1 MAASCDLRLVS
12 PSARYGFPIARTL
25 GNCLSAASYSRLIDL
40 MGPSR
45 VKDLMF
51 TGRLMEASEAHA
63 AGLIARLV
71 PGDAIDR
78 VARELALE
86 IAANAPLTLRATKE
100 LIRRLAAKRRLA
112 PGDDADVVEMCY
124 TSEDFR
130 EGVAAF
136 LAKRKP
142 HWSGH

>member
-1 MAASCDLRLVS
+1 
-12 PSARYGFPIARTL
+12 
-25 GNCLSAASYSRLIDL
+25 L

-71 PGDAIDR
+71 SGDTIDGVTR
-78 VARELALE
+78 DLAVE

-100 LIRRLAAKRRLA
+100 LLRRLAARRRLA
-112 PGDDADVVEMCY
+112 PGDDADIVEMCY
-124 TSEDFR
+124 TSDDFR
-130 EGVAAF
+130 EGVTAF

-142 HWSGH
+142 QWKGR